1 MALLIFIIEVLL
13 FFYVAMVIYLII
25 GWHKIPISL
34 HKKTKPNPFVTIVVV
49 VRNEEKNI
57 DLLIQS
63 IENQTYTS
71 KNFELIIV
79 DDCSTDTTVSKI
91 AQYINSAKFEIKLLQ
106 LADGVEAG
114 RKKMAITKAI
124 QLAKGS
130 LIMATDGDCAPNPKW
145 IESFVSYYQSNNYK
159 FISGPVT
166 FFSDSFFDKIQ
177 IVEFASL
184 IGTGASSIQ
193 LKMPN
198 MCNGANLAFEK
209 EAFWAV
215 NGYEGFENQPSG
227 DDEFLMHKINNK
239 YLNAIGFIKNNDA
252 TVTTKAQET
261 FSSFYNQ
268 RKRWASKWNQYQNI
282 KNTLLAL
289 FVFTLNFAV
298 IITICLIIST
308 NAPII
313 LLILLFLKLLFE
325 WFFIGKVLLF
335 LGQNK
340 CLIYIPIVQVI
351 YPFYIL
357 FTALGTLSNKYH
369 WKGRN
374 Y

>member
-1 MALLIFIIEVLL
+1 MAPLIFIIEVLL
-13 FFYVAMVIYLII
+13 FFYVALVIYLII
-25 GWHKIPISL
+25 GWHNISINFQNYTK
-34 HKKTKPNPFVTIVVV
+34 HKPFVTIIVI
-49 VRNEEKNI
+49 VRNEEKYI

-63 IENQTYTS
+63 IENQVYPS
-71 KNFELIIV
+71 ENFELIIV
-79 DDCSTDTTVSKI
+79 DDCSTDKTVSKI
-91 AQYINSAKFEIKLLQ
+91 SKYIQSAKFDIRLIHLTDEE
-106 LADGVEAG
+106 GVG
-114 RKKMAITKAI
+114 RKKMAITKAV

-145 IESFVSYYQSNNYK
+145 IESLVSYYQSNNYK

-166 FFSDSFFDKIQ
+166 FFGQSFFDKIQ

-193 LKMPN
+193 WKAPN

-239 YLNAIGFIKNNDA
+239 YLNSIGFIKSKEAIVITN
-252 TVTTKAQET
+252 AQST
-261 FSSFYNQ
+261 ISSFYNQ
-268 RKRWASKWNQYQNI
+268 RKRWASKWNQYLNI
-282 KNTLLAL
+282 KNTILAL

-298 IITICLIIST
+298 IITICLLISN

-313 LLILLFLKLLFE
+313 LLILLFLKLIFE
-325 WFFIGKVLLF
+325 WIFIGKILLF
-335 LGQNK
+335 LDQNK
-340 CLIYIPIVQVI
+340 CLVYIPMVQII

-357 FTALGTLSNKYH
+357 FTALGTLSKKYS

>member
-1 MALLIFIIEVLL
+1 
-13 FFYVAMVIYLII
+13 MVIYLII
-25 GWHKIPISL
+25 GWHKIPITVPKNS
-34 HKKTKPNPFVTIVVV
+34 KPNPFVTIIVV

-63 IENQTYTS
+63 IENQTYPS
-71 KNFELIIV
+71 KYFELIIV
-79 DDCSTDTTVSKI
+79 DDCSEDTTVYKI
-91 AQYINSAKFEIKLLQ
+91 SQYIQSAKIDIRLIQ
-106 LADGVEAG
+106 LTDGVGVG
-114 RKKMAITKAI
+114 RKKMAITNAI

-145 IESFVSYYQSNNYK
+145 LESFVSYYQSNNYK

-193 LKMPN
+193 WKSPN

-209 EAFWAV
+209 DVFWAV
-215 NGYEGFENQPSG
+215 NGYDGFENQPSG

-239 YLNAIGFIKNNDA
+239 YLNAIGFIKNKDA
-252 TVTTKAQET
+252 TVITKAQAT
-261 FSSFYNQ
+261 ISSFYNQ
-268 RKRWASKWNQYQNI
+268 RKRWASKWNQYLNI
-282 KNTLLAL
+282 KNSLLAL
-289 FVFTLNFAV
+289 FVFALNFAV
-298 IITICLIIST
+298 IITICLVISN
-308 NAPII
+308 NAPNI

-325 WFFIGKVLLF
+325 WIFIGEILVF
-335 LGQNK
+335 LSQNK
-340 CLIYIPIVQVI
+340 CIVFIPIVQII

-357 FTALGTLSNKYH
+357 FTALGTLSKKYH